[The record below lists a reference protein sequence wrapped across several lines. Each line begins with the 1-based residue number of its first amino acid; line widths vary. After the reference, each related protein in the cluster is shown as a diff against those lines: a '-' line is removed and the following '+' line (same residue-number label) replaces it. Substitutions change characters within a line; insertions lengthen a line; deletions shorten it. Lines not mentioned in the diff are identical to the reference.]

1 MFTLSFLVNPPMLAA
16 GLGVC
21 GPLGPVRA
29 GTTNETVASCAKDHV
44 I

>member
-1 MFTLSFLVNPPMLAA
+1 MFTLSVLVDPPTLAA

-29 GTTNETVASCAKDHV
+29 GAANETVASCTKDQM